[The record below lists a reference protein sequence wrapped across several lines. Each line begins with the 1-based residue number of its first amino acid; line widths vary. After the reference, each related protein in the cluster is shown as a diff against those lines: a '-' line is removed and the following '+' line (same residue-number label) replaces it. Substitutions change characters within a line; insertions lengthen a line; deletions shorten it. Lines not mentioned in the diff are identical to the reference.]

1 MRKWLAMLLAALLL
15 TAPALAEEI
24 DLQAA
29 AKDAYARVLLEGS
42 PVTPM
47 EEDMRQPDAWQPVR
61 FTLLDLDADGVSE
74 CILEITEPEAYII
87 LTCDGDEVLACE
99 WPYRGLLNLKD
110 DGTFT
115 FSSGALD
122 GGVAML
128 VYQGDDGAHWGYL
141 PLAESISDADG
152 NVTYWLDGGIEKT
165 DEAGF
170 NAALEAQNAK
180 LDALWY
186 DYTEENLRMLLGQ

>member
-1 MRKWLAMLLAALLL
+1 MLLAALLL

-24 DLQAA
+24 DLQSA
-29 AKDAYARVLLEGS
+29 AKDAYARVLLDDAAW
-42 PVTPM
+42 TPDGEVR
-47 EEDMRQPDAWQPVR
+47 EEWNPVR
-61 FTLLDLDADGVSE
+61 FAVLDLDGDGVSE
-74 CILEITEPEAYII
+74 VILEVTEPEAFII
-87 LTCDGDEVLACE
+87 LNGTKSVVATE

-110 DGTFT
+110 DGTFN
-115 FSSGALD
+115 FSNGALD

-128 VYQGDDGAHWGYL
+128 VYQGDYGAQWGYL
-141 PLAESISDADG
+141 PLAESISDEDG
-152 NVTYWLDGGIEKT
+152 NVTYWLDGGIEET

-170 NAALEAQNAK
+170 NAVLEAQNAK

>member
-15 TAPALAEEI
+15 TAPALAEET
-24 DLQAA
+24 DLQSA
-29 AKDAYARVLLEGS
+29 AKDAYARVLLDGAAWTHDGE
-42 PVTPM
+42 VR
-47 EEDMRQPDAWQPVR
+47 EEWKPGR
-61 FTLLDLDADGVSE
+61 FAVLDLDDDGVSE
-74 CILEITEPEAYII
+74 VILEVTEPEAFII
-87 LTCDGDEVLACE
+87 LNGTKSVVAKE

-128 VYQGDDGAHWGYL
+128 VYQGDNGAHWGYL
-141 PLAESISDADG
+141 PLAESISDANG

>member
-24 DLQAA
+24 DLQSA
-29 AKDAYARVLLEGS
+29 AKDAYARVLLDGAAW
-42 PVTPM
+42 TPDGEVR
-47 EEDMRQPDAWQPVR
+47 EEWNPVR
-61 FTLLDLDADGVSE
+61 FAVLDLDDDGVSE
-74 CILEITEPEAYII
+74 VILEVTEPEAFII
-87 LTCDGDEVLACE
+87 LNGTKSVVAKE

-128 VYQGDDGAHWGYL
+128 VYQGDNGAHWGYL
-141 PLAESISDADG
+141 PLAESISDANG